1 MADSTTSTSRQGSLS
16 KALYSTPRQ
25 RGKIS
30 EDNRRQRTIL
40 LEKGEVVITWDFPY
54 KEIQAATEAQAD
66 SKAIGSKHD
75 WYRAADR
82 SRIER

>member
-1 MADSTTSTSRQGSLS
+1 M
-16 KALYSTPRQ
+16 
-25 RGKIS
+25 
-30 EDNRRQRTIL
+30 
-40 LEKGEVVITWDFPY
+40 ITWDFPY